1 MKFIGLKFINLFKVL
16 SKLNAKA
23 NAAGW
28 VPSSL
33 NRTAVSFSQQRPG
46 VKPELQ
52 IRLATLGT
60 QSTYIYQYKEDDFRF
75 KFLISSQ
82 LLNSM
87 DTYTHGNKENLSIN
101 SFSFFIYL

>member
-1 MKFIGLKFINLFKVL
+1 MSEELYYMDEIHRLKIINLFKVL

-60 QSTYIYQYKEDDFRF
+60 RF
-75 KFLISSQ
+75 QIS
-82 LLNSM
+82 
-87 DTYTHGNKENLSIN
+87 
-101 SFSFFIYL
+101 

>member
-1 MKFIGLKFINLFKVL
+1 M
-16 SKLNAKA
+16 NAKA

-52 IRLATLGT
+52 IRLATLGIT
-60 QSTYIYQYKEDDFRF
+60 ISNLIQTSAYVSIQERL
-75 KFLISSQ
+75 LISIFDFYQ
-82 LLNSM
+82 AFKQ
-87 DTYTHGNKENLSIN
+87 HGFNIN
-101 SFSFFIYL
+101 SLFFFTCKIVI